1 MKKLLTAFA
10 VLLAVSSVSACASNP
25 KRSSPAPEARHTAT
39 KNVQKTK
46 KTKSVKPAQK
56 KPAPKK
62 QATEAEVMDF
72 FGL

>member
-1 MKKLLTAFA
+1 MKKILTAFA
-10 VLLAVSSVSACASNP
+10 VLLAVSSVSACASAP
-25 KRSSPAPEARHTAT
+25 EKPAPQAWHTTT
-39 KNVQKTK
+39 KNVQKPK